1 MVRRLAIVLV
11 ITAVVVLGAAMP
23 AWAHVAIAPSE
34 APAASDATL
43 AFQVPNECDGTTTKF
58 EVHFPEGDDEVIA
71 SADVLPVSGWT
82 AKVNT
87 ESITT
92 PVTNDEGE
100 SFDSRVSSVVWTAD
114 GAGIAEEQFQAF
126 TIRVGLPDKEGDL
139 LFPSTQSCSDGKTLE
154 WNQASTG
161 GEEAEDPAPT
171 LTLTA
176 GESDGGSTTPT
187 TAASSGTGAK
197 AGEAASASGA
207 VKDAQDD
214 ADNAK
219 TLGIISLILGVIAL
233 IVGIVAMAASRRRTN
248 V

>member
-11 ITAVVVLGAAMP
+11 ITVVVVLGAALP

-87 ESITT
+87 ENITT

-100 SFDSRVSSVVWTAD
+100 SFDSRVTSVVWTAD
-114 GAGIAEEQFQAF
+114 DGGIAEEQFQAF

-154 WNQASTG
+154 WNEASTG
-161 GEEAEDPAPT
+161 GAEPENPAPT

-176 GESDGGSTTPT
+176 GESDGNSTPT
-187 TAASSGTGAK
+187 TATSGDGAK
-197 AGEAASASGA
+197 ASAASNASGA

-219 TLGIISLILGVIAL
+219 TLGIIALIVGILAL
-233 IVGIVAMAASRRRTN
+233 IVGIVAVAASRRRTT

>member
-11 ITAVVVLGAAMP
+11 ISVVVVLGAAMP
-23 AWAHVAIAPSE
+23 AWAHVAITPSE

-58 EVHFPEGDDEVIA
+58 EVHFPEGNDEVIA

-82 AKVNT
+82 AKVN
-87 ESITT
+87 SQNITT

-100 SFDSRVSSVVWTAD
+100 SFDSRVTSIVWTAD
-114 GAGIAEEQFQAF
+114 GAGIAAEQFQAF
-126 TIRVGLPDKEGDL
+126 TIRVGLPNKEGDL
-139 LFPSTQSCSDGKTLE
+139 LFPATQSCSDGKTLQ

-161 GEEAEDPAPT
+161 GEEPQNPAPT

-176 GESDGGSTTPT
+176 GASDGSSTPT

-197 AGEAASASGA
+197 ASAAASASGA
-207 VKDAQDD
+207 VKSAQDD

-219 TLGIISLILGVIAL
+219 TLGIVSLILGVIAL
-233 IVGIVAMAASRRRTN
+233 IVGIIAVVTGRRRTTTT
-248 V
+248 